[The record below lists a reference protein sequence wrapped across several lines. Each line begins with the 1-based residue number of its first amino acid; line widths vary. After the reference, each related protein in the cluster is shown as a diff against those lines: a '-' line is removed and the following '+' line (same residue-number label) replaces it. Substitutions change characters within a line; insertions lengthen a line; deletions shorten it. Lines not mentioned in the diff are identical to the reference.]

1 MLSDI
6 CAVTYVSVTYEPFKP
21 NVVILNVFM
30 LSVVAP
36 CFEARLIF
44 KKKLELELNILI
56 LKDFGP
62 EQ

>member
-1 MLSDI
+1 MNHL
-6 CAVTYVSVTYEPFKP
+6 KP
-21 NVVILNVFM
+21 IVVMLNVIM

-44 KKKLELELNILI
+44 KKLELELNILI